1 MAARAE
7 ETRTMR
13 KRLVVFC
20 DGTWNSADKP
30 AVTNVC
36 KLCNAVDRAED
47 AAVPQIV
54 KYEPGVGTRRWEK
67 IRGGA
72 FGVGLSRNVRECYEF
87 LVDNYE
93 PGDELFFF
101 GFSRGAFTARSLGG
115 LVRNSGILL
124 AEHRGMVKDAY
135 KLYRSPKRDDAPS
148 AKAAKDFRD
157 RYSHPDAEITF
168 IGVWDTVGAL
178 GIPLRG
184 LRWFTKKDEQF
195 HDVQLSRSVEHAF
208 HALAVD
214 EHRAPFRPTL
224 WLTRDENQ
232 DVQQVWF
239 AGAHSDVGGGYAET
253 GLSDIALQWMIDRAK
268 GVGLAFDEEAMKAR
282 PLRPDPKMGAHDSR
296 TAFYRVARGVEREI
310 GSGPVDPTKPE
321 DSAKQRDST
330 QSLHESVLQRWRECP
345 DWRPPAVAKFL
356 EGNPGGGE
364 IPAKLAPV
372 G

>member
-1 MAARAE
+1 M
-7 ETRTMR
+7 
-13 KRLVVFC
+13 KRLIVCC
-20 DGTWNSADKP
+20 DGTWNRADQEYHGQP
-30 AVTNVC
+30 CPTNVI
-36 KLCNAVDRAED
+36 KLATRVANRD
-47 AAVPQIV
+47 ADGVLQV
-54 KYEPGVGTRRWEK
+54 VSYDQGVGTGNLGDRLT
-67 IRGGA
+67 GGA
-72 FGVGLSRNVRECYEF
+72 FGAGLADNILDGYRF
-87 LVDNYE
+87 LVANYE
-93 PGDELFFF
+93 QGDQIFLF
-101 GFSRGAFTARSLGG
+101 GFSRGAYTARSLGG
-115 LVRNSGILL
+115 MIRKVGILNRKSVGRYTE
-124 AEHRGMVKDAY
+124 AI
-135 KLYRSPKRDDAPS
+135 KLYRRPDATADGEA
-148 AKAAKDFRD
+148 AKAFRQSFSICGD
-157 RYSHPDAEITF
+157 QPTPIHMV
-168 IGVWDTVGAL
+168 GVFDTVGAL

>member
-72 FGVGLSRNVRECYEF
+72 FGVGLSRTLRECYEF

-178 GIPLRG
+178 GIPSLRFRLPG
-184 LRWFTKKDEQF
+184 LSKRWTF
-195 HDVQLSRSVEHAF
+195 HDTTLSKYVHNAF
-208 HALAVD
+208 HAISID
-214 EHRAPFRPTL
+214 ERRKPFVPTL
-224 WLTRDENQ
+224 WVKKKGELPPEKQTVEQR
-232 DVQQVWF
+232 WF
-239 AGAHSDVGGGYAET
+239 AGVHSDVGGGYPDAD
-253 GLSDIALQWMIDRAK
+253 LSDIPLRWLTDRAREC
-268 GVGLAFDEEAMKAR
+268 GLVLKPGEFCGEGDPSA
-282 PLRPDPKMGAHDSR
+282 PLHNSLSR
-296 TAFYRVARGVEREI
+296 FYRLL
-310 GSGPVDPTKPE
+310 GPVDRRLTAIDGEPINPTLSP
-321 DSAKQRDST
+321 
-330 QSLHESVLQRWRECP
+330 SVEARRGADP
-345 DWRPPAVAKFL
+345 DYDPPGLADWLARKAVA
-356 EGNPGGGE
+356 
-364 IPAKLAPV
+364 
-372 G
+372 